1 MDILFDKVVSYGVK
15 WLGRI
20 ADLCWEGLTL
30 KHVSNRKI
38 VIPYLLFVI
47 QALVLELF
55 LAVIFTVA
63 SVLSTGYSIRPGL
76 VFYVSGLVLM
86 LLLIGTVTILITLL
100 KRKSC
105 T

>member
-1 MDILFDKVVSYGVK
+1 VK
-15 WLGRI
+15 WLERI

-47 QALVLELF
+47 QAFVFELF

-63 SVLSTGYSIRPGL
+63 SVLSIEYGFRPGL
-76 VFYVSGLVLM
+76 AFYVSGVVLM
-86 LLLIGTVTILITLL
+86 LLLIGTITILITLVR
-100 KRKSC
+100 RKSC